1 MKTERGAIIIHV
13 AFALIPLLLFG
24 GIVLDQGTFYV
35 ARTQAQ
41 AAADAGALAG
51 ALELLANPTGVGNA
65 TVAAEYFAGTAN
77 AVWGQ
82 GVGAGNVAVK
92 YPHPCPDRI
101 DPNCIRVDV
110 YRGLNRAGTVTGN
123 PIATFMMSLVGV
135 NQQRLRAT
143 ATAQMAAGNKT
154 ECLKPW
160 AISDKW
166 TELSVPPNKVYNP
179 GVDVY
184 VPPYKGNEATMTG
197 YTLADVGTIL
207 TLKEGDPHD
216 VLNPSF
222 YYEIGDASTYNEAIE
237 GCVIEAEINGTI
249 RTLPG
254 NRKGP
259 TKTATQNLILQ
270 DSGAM
275 WDGTKVVGSA
285 FPVSP
290 RIVPIAMFSPQEY
303 LDGDKQSGEFD
314 LVLRNM
320 MAFFVISVDNAG
332 TVTGVICSEA
342 ALFRDGAGE
351 ISQTAA
357 FLKFTRLVQ

>member
-1 MKTERGAIIIHV
+1 MKTERGAIIVHV
-13 AFALIPLLLFG
+13 AVALVPLLVFA
-24 GIVLDQGTFYV
+24 GIVLDQGAFYV

-51 ALELLANPTGVGNA
+51 AIELLANPTGVANA
-65 TVAAEYFAGTAN
+65 TAWAERFAGTEN

-82 GVGAGNVAVK
+82 GVGAANVNVT
-92 YPHPCPDRI
+92 YPQPCPDGI

-110 YRGLNRAGTVTGN
+110 YRGMNRAGTVTGN
-123 PIATFMMSLVGV
+123 PIQTFMMSIVGI

-143 ATAQMAAGNKT
+143 ATAQMAAGNRT

-166 TELSVPPNKVYNP
+166 RELSTPPNTIYNP

-184 VPPYKGNEATMTG
+184 VPPAKGNEATMTG

-216 VLNPSF
+216 ALNPSF
-222 YYEIGDASTYNEAIE
+222 YYEIGDANTYRDAIE

-270 DSGAM
+270 DAGAT
-275 WDGTKVVGSA
+275 WNGTAVVGSV
-285 FPVSP
+285 FSISP

-314 LVLRNM
+314 LTLRNM
-320 MAFFVISVDNAG
+320 MGFFIQSVDTDG
-332 TVTGVICSEA
+332 TVTGVIVCEA
-342 ALFRDGAGE
+342 SLFQAGAGE
-351 ISQTAA
+351 ITSNAA
-357 FLKFTRLVQ
+357 FLRYTRLVQ